1 METKRAVIYSHGFCG
16 ADNALKDAE
25 ELGKAMQSWA
35 KEQGLL
41 PVELIIE
48 ISDQSCGIFSPG
60 LDRCTS
66 SLLND
71 DADVVV
77 VFCKNAISDDINDVI
92 DFISEIE
99 NEGKDVI
106 SLRNDLPNEEGP
118 HRFGADRPKCEVISF
133 VKVINLV

>member
-1 METKRAVIYSHGFCG
+1 MENKRAVIYSHGFCG

-41 PVELIIE
+41 PIELIIE

-60 LDRCTS
+60 LDRCTVS
-66 SLLND
+66 MLND

-77 VFCKNAISDDINDVI
+77 VLCKDAISDNIHNVNE
-92 DFISEIE
+92 FISEIE
-99 NEGKDVI
+99 NEGKEVI
-106 SLRNDLPNEEGP
+106 SLRNDLPNEDGP